1 MKKLA
6 AFALLLLTI
15 VSCNQKKEQNTEE
28 QETTAQKER
37 IISLNGAITEILA
50 DLGEQ
55 ENIIGVDVTS
65 TYPEDIKETA
75 KDLGHTSKISIES
88 IMSLKPTIIYAND
101 KDIKDDF
108 KSQLKNSGIRLELI
122 KQEYT
127 VDGTKEM
134 IKAVAKTLNNT
145 NYEAL
150 ITKIDQDLAGITK
163 FEKTPK
169 VLFIYARGASTLLV
183 AGDETPVNNVIALAG
198 GQNAITEFKDF
209 KPLTPESL
217 LNSNPDYILMF
228 TSGLQSMGGIDGVLQ
243 IEGINQTNAGKNKK
257 VIAMDGQL
265 LGGFGPRV
273 GQAAKELNNLL
284 SE

>member
-6 AFALLLLTI
+6 AFTLLLITI
-15 VSCNQKKEQNTEE
+15 VSCNQKKEQPSE
-28 QETTAQKER
+28 QQATNAQKER

-65 TYPEDIKETA
+65 TYPENIKETT

-122 KQEYT
+122 KQEYS

-134 IKAVAKTLNNT
+134 IKAVAQTLNNT

-183 AGDETPVNNVIALAG
+183 AGDDTPVNNVIALAG

-273 GQAAKELNNLL
+273 GQAAKELNKLL

>member
-65 TYPEDIKETA
+65 TYPENIKETA